1 MPPLRRF
8 APLLSTS
15 VFCFLIVGFAAA
27 QTSHE
32 PTPRLLSGFVEN
44 RGQFAPEATFA
55 ARVGRSWTFATR
67 DGLRIVA
74 PKDVGAYA
82 VFLSFEG
89 GRAREAVG
97 EALRPGAFSY
107 FAGSDP
113 AKWISNVP
121 VYERVRLVDV
131 WPSVDVV
138 LVERDGRLAYDLD
151 VREGARLSDVVIR
164 IEGATDLR
172 IDVDGSLL
180 ADTPIGPLRQTAPIA
195 WRTAD
200 GAASREVAYAFRR
213 VDGARF
219 GFSSAEDDAG
229 VVRERTLVDPSL
241 QWFGYLGGNNFDELF
256 AVATDAAGAAYF
268 GGRSASPNFPTT
280 PGAFDV
286 AQSVG
291 NFDAVAAKVDA
302 SGTTLV
308 YATFFGGSGTDR
320 IEGVAV
326 DATGA
331 AYLTGLCDTGWPTT
345 AGAHDTSYGGQGDAF
360 VTKLAASGASLVW
373 STFVGGAQEDR
384 GHAIA
389 IDAAGAAYVTGQT
402 LSTTSFPSTAT
413 SIVAGTGSGGN
424 WNAFVVK
431 VNAGG
436 ATLGYAARFGGSGV
450 DWGFG
455 VKVDAAGSAFVVG
468 GTMSSNFFTTPGALN
483 QIGGLDVFVAK
494 INAAGTNYAWC
505 ARVGGPGS
513 DQAFAVALD
522 AAGFAYVAGAA
533 GIGFPTTPG
542 AYRTIGDGSDAFV
555 FKIAAN
561 GASLLYCTYVGGTAT
576 EEAYAL
582 DVDAAGRAYV
592 AGYTT
597 SANLGTTSDA
607 LKPAYGGGG
616 ALGDGFVAKL
626 AADGAS
632 ARYVSYLGGPNDD
645 HVTAIRLSGNGV
657 LWIAGTTASSGFA
670 TGVGGVGP
678 TFGGGAL
685 DGFGA
690 KQLLPKSPL
699 AVPFGLGWSVAGPT
713 PTASCE
719 APTLGATPLASGA
732 AAPPNAPGF
741 AMLSTETPPL
751 DVGSGLTLYGD
762 LTVGLPVVVMTASAA
777 GTWSSALPTIPASP
791 FLDGVELVL
800 QGAFLDAASPFGFVV
815 TNPVRLTF
823 GS

>member
-286 AQSVG
+286 A
-291 NFDAVAAKVDA
+291 
-302 SGTTLV
+302 
-308 YATFFGGSGTDR
+308 
-320 IEGVAV
+320 
-326 DATGA
+326 
-331 AYLTGLCDTGWPTT
+331 
-345 AGAHDTSYGGQGDAF
+345 
-360 VTKLAASGASLVW
+360 
-373 STFVGGAQEDR
+373 
-384 GHAIA
+384 
-389 IDAAGAAYVTGQT
+389 
-402 LSTTSFPSTAT
+402 
-413 SIVAGTGSGGN
+413 
-424 WNAFVVK
+424 
-431 VNAGG
+431 
-436 ATLGYAARFGGSGV
+436 
-450 DWGFG
+450 
-455 VKVDAAGSAFVVG
+455 
-468 GTMSSNFFTTPGALN
+468 
-483 QIGGLDVFVAK
+483 
-494 INAAGTNYAWC
+494 
-505 ARVGGPGS
+505 
-513 DQAFAVALD
+513 
-522 AAGFAYVAGAA
+522 
-533 GIGFPTTPG
+533 
-542 AYRTIGDGSDAFV
+542 
-555 FKIAAN
+555 
-561 GASLLYCTYVGGTAT
+561 
-576 EEAYAL
+576 
-582 DVDAAGRAYV
+582 
-592 AGYTT
+592 
-597 SANLGTTSDA
+597 
-607 LKPAYGGGG
+607 
-616 ALGDGFVAKL
+616 
-626 AADGAS
+626 
-632 ARYVSYLGGPNDD
+632 
-645 HVTAIRLSGNGV
+645 
-657 LWIAGTTASSGFA
+657 
-670 TGVGGVGP
+670 
-678 TFGGGAL
+678 
-685 DGFGA
+685 
-690 KQLLPKSPL
+690 
-699 AVPFGLGWSVAGPT
+699 
-713 PTASCE
+713 
-719 APTLGATPLASGA
+719 
-732 AAPPNAPGF
+732 
-741 AMLSTETPPL
+741 
-751 DVGSGLTLYGD
+751 
-762 LTVGLPVVVMTASAA
+762 
-777 GTWSSALPTIPASP
+777 
-791 FLDGVELVL
+791 
-800 QGAFLDAASPFGFVV
+800 
-815 TNPVRLTF
+815 
-823 GS
+823 